1 MAEPRSVVTIDASEP
16 LEKINSI
23 IARDGGVI
31 VSNFLSP
38 ELTQECL
45 TAVEPYLENRPLYT
59 STATHEELGKEFFSP
74 GSQRVYGLLGKMPE
88 QMTKILRLPV
98 WNGIMERFLRLLRT
112 SPTGFKELSLDI

>member
-16 LEKINSI
+16 LEKINAI

-45 TAVEPYLENRPLYT
+45 TA
-59 STATHEELGKEFFSP
+59 GKDFFSP
-74 GSQRVYGLLGKMPE
+74 SGAS
-88 QMTKILRLPV
+88 
-98 WNGIMERFLRLLRT
+98 F
-112 SPTGFKELSLDI
+112 S